1 VWSGCD
7 PQARPGSDSL
17 ADAAWDPL
25 EQFKEAYPDFKLEDE
40 LFRLG
45 GGAVLWTPSLT
56 NSMEGA
62 LRNPHQPRSESV
74 IHDQVC

>member
-17 ADAAWDPL
+17 ADATWDPL

-45 GGAVLWTPSLT
+45 GGGSVVDSFFDQQY
-56 NSMEGA
+56 G
-62 LRNPHQPRSESV
+62 RSPKKPASAQE
-74 IHDQVC
+74 